1 MTAPSSY
8 QASPHDGR
16 TETETGITGLDV
28 LTEWAEGVKPR
39 RHREGVFAA
48 NYPGTCASC
57 AGRITP
63 GDEVLYGLDDSL
75 EHGTCLDDLDTIPAQ
90 GVCDGCY
97 LTRAVNGSCGCA

>member
-1 MTAPSSY
+1 VTAPSSY
-8 QASPHDGR
+8 QASPYDGR
-16 TETETGITGLDV
+16 TETGVTGLDV

-39 RHREGVFAA
+39 GRREGVFAA

-90 GVCDGCY
+90 GVCDGCF
-97 LTRAVNGSCGCA
+97 LTRAVNGTCGCS

>member
-1 MTAPSSY
+1 MSAPSSY

-16 TETETGITGLDV
+16 TDTETGITGLDV

-75 EHGTCLDDLDTIPAQ
+75 EHQECPVLPVGPEGLCDKCCLA
-90 GVCDGCY
+90 
-97 LTRAVNGSCGCA
+97 RAVNGSCGCS

>member
-16 TETETGITGLDV
+16 TEVESVDVLEV

-39 RHREGVFAA
+39 GRREGVFAA